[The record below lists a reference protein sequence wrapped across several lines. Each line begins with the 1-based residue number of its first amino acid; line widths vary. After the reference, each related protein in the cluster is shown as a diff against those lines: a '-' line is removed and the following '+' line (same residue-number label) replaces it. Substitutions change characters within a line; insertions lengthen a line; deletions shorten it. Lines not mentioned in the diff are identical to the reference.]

1 MHAIEVAGLTKNY
14 GKVEAL
20 QGVDFTVPRG
30 MVFGLVG
37 PNGAGKTTLI
47 KSLVG
52 ALRPSGGEVRVLG
65 FEPLKD
71 RTELRRRIG
80 YMPQSPALYEDLP
93 ARDNVRFFGAAHHTP
108 ELRKKVA
115 EVLEFTDLAERAGD
129 PVHTFSGGMKR
140 RVSLACALIHRP
152 QILFLDEPTAAVD
165 PYLRSRIW
173 KTFREL
179 AESGVTLFISTH
191 LMDEAILCDRI
202 AILRKGRVI
211 VSDTPHEILER
222 GKTQLMV
229 RRSADEE
236 ERTIGGRPEDLA
248 AALHPY
254 GLGAE
259 ISGVEVRADSLETV
273 VLSLIEKEEVVR

>member
-14 GKVEAL
+14 GKVGAL

-30 MVFGLVG
+30 TVFGLVG

-115 EVLEFTDLAERAGD
+115 KVLEFTDLAERAGD

>member
-52 ALRPSGGEVRVLG
+52 TLRPSGGEVRVLG

-222 GKTQLMV
+222 GKTRLMV
-229 RRSADEE
+229 RQSADEE

-259 ISGVEVRADSLETV
+259 ITGVEVRADSLETV

>member
-222 GKTQLMV
+222 GKTRLMV

>member
-52 ALRPSGGEVRVLG
+52 TLRPSGGEVRVLG

-179 AESGVTLFISTH
+179 AKSGVTLFISTH

-222 GKTQLMV
+222 GKTRLMV
-229 RRSADEE
+229 RQSADEE

>member
-222 GKTQLMV
+222 GKTRLMV
-229 RRSADEE
+229 RQSADEE

-259 ISGVEVRADSLETV
+259 ITGVEVRADSLETV